1 MLNMCKIIPMSRNRV
16 KITGTDQLDTDT
28 LWKMHWI
35 AKKTWSL
42 FKGTKLLNLLK
53 QEDYSFLGH
62 NVVVMMVL
70 VTSSVEE
77 GRGFYLHPGCL
88 AYPLHNTTIPLI
100 KLHLSTLQPEGW
112 AKERCGGGGA
122 KRERKNLRCWERP
135 AGVVEVE
142 EGFDFSRQ

>member
-28 LWKMHWI
+28 LWKMPWI
-35 AKKTWSL
+35 AKKNHDHYLKGQSCSIL
-42 FKGTKLLNLLK
+42 FIP
-53 QEDYSFLGH
+53 EDYSFLGH

-88 AYPLHNTTIPLI
+88 AYPLHNTTLPLI

-112 AKERCGGGGA
+112 AKERWGGEQ
-122 KRERKNLRCWERP
+122 RERKNLRCWERP

-142 EGFDFSRQ
+142 EEGFDFSRQ